1 METDR
6 NEPLG
11 ERTFDG
17 VRATGVRHTRI
28 IQAVPTGE
36 PQSIVTEIW
45 VSSEMKE
52 VVALYPKAPDDYS
65 LELRDIK
72 LREPDPKLFY
82 PPADYKIVPIGTQP

>member
-1 METDR
+1 
-6 NEPLG
+6 
-11 ERTFDG
+11 
-17 VRATGVRHTRI
+17 
-28 IQAVPTGE
+28 
-36 PQSIVTEIW
+36 
-45 VSSEMKE
+45 MKE